1 MTASAATTGSI
12 VERIVGETGEPGEIV
27 EAARALSARVLPAL
41 AEALAQAIAPQLGLE
56 LEAVAVARIAEARP
70 DGEGFALAIAASE
83 ASPDALILTLDPAAC
98 GLLVALLFGS
108 DADAPAAAME
118 RDLSP
123 TETDI
128 CSLAFEAI
136 AAALNGSGERALAL
150 QLPVP
155 PAIAGQELRKLALRD
170 GPGVRITFSL
180 GTQASRGRL
189 ALTMPQRLLVKYR
202 TAGAEH
208 LPPATWTERIGA
220 EVRRTDVTVRATMP
234 LARMTLSQLAALEPG
249 QLIAFQDD
257 ASSQVRLSAR
267 QKTLFVCD
275 FGKLG
280 SNYTVRVRH
289 PFENGSALLQALPHG

>member
-1 MTASAATTGSI
+1 MSASTASTGSI
-12 VERIVGETGEPGEIV
+12 VERIVGETGEPGAIV
-27 EAARALSARVLPAL
+27 EAARGLSARVLPAL
-41 AEALAQAIAPQLGLE
+41 AEALAQAIAPPLCLE
-56 LEAVAVARIAEARP
+56 LETVAVARIAEARP

-108 DADAPAAAME
+108 DADAPAPAMG

-150 QLPVP
+150 RLPVP

-170 GPGVRITFSL
+170 GPGVQITFSL
-180 GTQASRGRL
+180 GTQANRGRL

-257 ASSQVRLSAR
+257 AVSQVRLSAR